1 MIVLP
6 RSQFKLYG
14 QPESTLEMR
23 TTAEAIIQFNYTCPD
38 KQVRDTRLEINV
50 IRKQLT
56 RGINNITTRV
66 ADELTIGFQRT
77 WGNSTKWKTY
87 NVWDAARKI
96 IVGAANAAIVGED
109 LCKLPF
115 IMRTSHLLIKYR
127 P

>member
-14 QPESTLEMR
+14 QPESILEMR

-50 IRKQLT
+50 IRKQLS

-66 ADELTIGFQRT
+66 AEELTIGFQRT
-77 WGNSTKWKTY
+77 WGNSTNWKTY

-96 IVGAANAAIVGED
+96 IVGAANSAIVGED
-109 LCKLPF
+109 LCE
-115 IMRTSHLLIKYR
+115 
-127 P
+127 